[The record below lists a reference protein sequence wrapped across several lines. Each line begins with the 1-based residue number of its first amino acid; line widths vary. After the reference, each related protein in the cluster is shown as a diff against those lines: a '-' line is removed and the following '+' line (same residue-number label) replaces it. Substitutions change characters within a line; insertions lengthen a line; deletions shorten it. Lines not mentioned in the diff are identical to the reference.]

1 MAGVDRARSRLPKTR
16 PQAPLVPVTL
26 TIKEVPDLVADKLRA
41 RAAASHRSLQ
51 GELMAILEEAM
62 LQSARQAGEPEP
74 PAYFT
79 RSAAQRASQPA
90 ARKAPVHGRR
100 LTLGELWERSRR
112 LGPGSKT
119 ESAAIVRALR
129 DERYGR

>member
-1 MAGVDRARSRLPKTR
+1 MDVFQLE
-16 PQAPLVPVTL
+16 APIMPVTL
-26 TIKEVPDLVADKLRA
+26 TIKQVPDRIADQLRS

-51 GELMAILEEAM
+51 GELMAILEESV
-62 LQSARQAGEPEP
+62 LQSAAQARQPEP
-74 PAYFT
+74 PAYVAKRT
-79 RSAAQRASQPA
+79 SRRVS
-90 ARKAPVHGRR
+90 RKVPVHGGR

-112 LGPGSKT
+112 LGPKSKS

>member
-1 MAGVDRARSRLPKTR
+1 M
-16 PQAPLVPVTL
+16 PVTL
-26 TIKEVPDLVADKLRA
+26 TIKQVPDRTAEKLRL

-51 GELMAILEEAM
+51 GELMAILEEAV
-62 LQSARQAGEPEP
+62 LRGAPQTREPAPPPYAAKRGARGKI
-74 PAYFT
+74 
-79 RSAAQRASQPA
+79 AA
-90 ARKAPVHGRR
+90 HGKR

-112 LGPGSKT
+112 FGPASKS